1 VFGEVG
7 GKPSYMPH
15 LQSRRWYYKLPT
27 MILVFVLL
35 IVIVFYLVQQ
45 HVEVQPTI
53 PIKCEFDET
62 RLETIKFTN
71 ENRGSSGDGDFNDNS
86 QIIEPI
92 DNATTSFLYA
102 MKDPEPEVYNLIV
115 QKLSPYSK
123 SAEDLLADWIGPD
136 DGTDDGSDDLWTSF
150 ANWHSDEK
158 VYNTMCGQLAKA
170 CMQFSNATFE
180 NTYLNINYENMIK
193 TTFAKIF
200 RAIDEWEY
208 KDNTFPWGNN
218 WYEFVVSGPYSMILG
233 IFHLYT
239 IGKLRS
245 EMIETIKA
253 GYIAYVEKLYTS
265 PVVAIGWQ
273 RTGSNTLLQGAPF
286 ILGHFWKGDL
296 DECRKE
302 EDYQYMIEQCNIV
315 MVVAGEGLRP
325 DYGWIFHSIVRAFGY
340 LGSTINYAN
349 IINYFEKNNYGDI
362 YNIVSTIMCHPTIE
376 ANLPGLFSRQSK
388 VKRFMGAGSF
398 GINLQYSDAIV
409 NVKNKTF
416 FMQFMGQQRDIAYIE
431 SDKTNERSL
440 PLWLTCREMWVVGDT
455 IRQYDEEKN
464 IQYVPGHHVVNNE
477 IVSLPSLAITTHYM
491 RPNGGWSAALLI
503 DDTTVAF
510 VNFYNI
516 VKSDSTDNIEC
527 AGGCYP
533 YTLFNALGIH
543 ELMLIDENSRTS
555 AYSFIANKVDD
566 YSDYDNFEHVAE
578 VGIVEEK
585 LADNIYKF
593 TNGKVLEIVTGTLR
607 TIDVEYT
614 HTVTGSTIPITKTE
628 TVFLLSPVAPA
639 EGTYGWDDLEHPGD
653 PELNRI
659 LVYRVYA
666 TMPEK
671 FSSQPQ
677 LFMCIDANAI
687 YHGKQYSTNTLI
699 VGKHVLTCPTWLQLQ
714 NSFSSHCLY
723 VNTDTMDGIM
733 SHTTINMTARSV
745 LYPYYLNGLL
755 PTNMMVIPRCI
766 TLDGKPKPAK
776 LYNQNAGDDVPEF
789 IGAAYTGKALVYY
802 TGDYEFPFRV
812 KVRKIDED
820 EEIEYISTNFSKK
833 SPYMRN
839 GWGFYHDKVPV
850 ALFGIDSDEFVSLD
864 DMDDKF
870 VELREKYNPGT
881 EIDPNDWEPFAE
893 NGQVKS
899 LHQIAKY
906 QERKLKSVGAG
917 LPLKNC
923 KVLKFTIQNPT
934 FVYMPADEN
943 SYYAG
948 QPTQDYVIF
957 GVKAADQNGYIPT
970 DKQTVIID
978 KHILK
983 QLESQQKPKISQ
995 KRKRVGNTPKVK
1007 RTKEQESI
1015 I

>member
-1 VFGEVG
+1 
-7 GKPSYMPH
+7 
-15 LQSRRWYYKLPT
+15 

-71 ENRGSSGDGDFNDNS
+71 ENSGSSGDGDFNDNS

-123 SAEDLLADWIGPD
+123 SAADLLADWIGPD

-150 ANWHSDEK
+150 ADWHTDEK
-158 VYNTMCGQLAKA
+158 AYVNMCNQLAKA
-170 CMQFSNATFE
+170 CMQFSNASFE
-180 NTYLNINYENMIK
+180 NTYLNIDYENMIK
-193 TTFAKIF
+193 TTYAKIF
-200 RAIDEWEY
+200 RAIDEWTY

-218 WYEFVVSGPYSMILG
+218 WYQFVVSSPYAMIMG

-253 GYIAYVEKLYTS
+253 GYVAYVEKLYTS

-302 EDYQYMIEQCNIV
+302 EDYKYMIEQCNIV
-315 MVVAGEGLRP
+315 MVVEGEGLRP

-376 ANLPGLFSRQSK
+376 ANLPGLFSREPK
-388 VKRFMGAGSF
+388 IKRFMGAGSF

-409 NVKNKTF
+409 NVKNKSF
-416 FMQFMGQQRDIAYIE
+416 FMQFMGQQRNIAYIE
-431 SDKTNERSL
+431 SDKTDDRSL

-455 IRQYDEEKN
+455 IRQYDKQKT
-464 IQYVPGHHVVNNE
+464 IQYVTGHHVINDE
-477 IVSLPSLAITTHYM
+477 IVVLPSLTTTTHYM
-491 RPNGGWSAALLI
+491 RPSGGWSAALQI
-503 DDTTVAF
+503 NDTTVAF
-510 VNFYNI
+510 VNFYHI
-516 VKSDSTDNIEC
+516 AKSTATDNIEC
-527 AGGCYP
+527 AGGCFP
-533 YTLFNALGIH
+533 YSLFNELGVH
-543 ELMLIDENSRTS
+543 ELMFIDDNSRTS
-555 AYSFIANKVDD
+555 AYSFISNSLDD
-566 YSDYDNFEHVAE
+566 YENFEHVAE
-578 VGIVEEK
+578 VGVIEEK
-585 LADNIYKF
+585 VADNIYKF
-593 TNGKVLEIVTGTLR
+593 TNGKVLEIVIGTLR
-607 TIDVEYT
+607 TINVEFS
-614 HTVTGSTIPITKTE
+614 HVVPGSTTAITKTE

-639 EGTYGWDDLEHPGD
+639 DGTFGWDDEENPGD
-653 PELNRI
+653 PERNRK

-666 TMPEK
+666 TMPDK
-671 FSSQPQ
+671 FSTPPQ
-677 LFMCIDANAI
+677 LFMCIDAAPKYN
-687 YHGKQYSTNTLI
+687 GNQYSTNTLI
-699 VGKHVLTCPTWLQLQ
+699 VDQHVITMPTWLQLE

-789 IGAAYTGKALVYY
+789 IGASYTGKALVYY

-881 EIDPNDWEPFAE
+881 EIDPDDWEPFAE

-957 GVKAADQNGYIPT
+957 GVRAADQNGYIPT

-978 KHILK
+978 KYILK

-995 KRKRVGNTPKVK
+995 KRKRVGNAPKVK